1 MTEDPTMKFS
11 VSSRFHLESDCAA
24 YMVCKTAVGGI
35 ASYSAWYRDICLGQ
49 RSNATDA
56 KRLCA
61 DHARRLESSLMT
73 A

>member
-1 MTEDPTMKFS
+1 MKFS

-24 YMVCKTAVGGI
+24 YMVCKAAVAGT

-61 DHARRLESSLMT
+61 DHARRHESSMLMT

>member
-1 MTEDPTMKFS
+1 MNFFVGSK
-11 VSSRFHLESDCAA
+11 FHLESDCSS
-24 YMVCKTAVGGI
+24 YLVCKVAVQGNT
-35 ASYSAWYRDICLGQ
+35 SYSAWYRDVLLGQ

-61 DHARRLESSLMT
+61 DHARRLESALLP